1 WLLRQAQ
8 RARLERGAHGKG
20 LVAID
25 GTPRLSAIC
34 FARRRL
40 GCLRGNRNGAT
51 ETDRLAR
58 DSSQLSAGHSQPDS
72 EIAFAERKARAC
84 GDGWLSRKRIG
95 LLRDSIDAS
104 TGRWLC
110 ACGFA

>member
-1 WLLRQAQ
+1 RSDGTWRAPGRCVSCRRAVAAGLRLLRQAQ

-20 LVAID
+20 LVGID
-25 GTPRLSAIC
+25 GTPRLSVIY

-72 EIAFAERKARAC
+72 EIAFAE
-84 GDGWLSRKRIG
+84 
-95 LLRDSIDAS
+95 
-104 TGRWLC
+104 
-110 ACGFA
+110 